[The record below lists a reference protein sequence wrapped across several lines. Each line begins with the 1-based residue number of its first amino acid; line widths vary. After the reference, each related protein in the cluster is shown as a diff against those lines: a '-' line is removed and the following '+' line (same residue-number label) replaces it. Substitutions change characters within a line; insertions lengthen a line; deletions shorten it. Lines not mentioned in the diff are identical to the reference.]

1 MENKTGTLICWVNE
15 EKCILAFAP
24 LDGYEA
30 HEFASSDQ
38 YWAFVM
44 EVVDKRRFRV
54 QDKVQ

>member
-24 LDGYEA
+24 IDGYEA
-30 HEFASSDQ
+30 HEFTSSDQ

-44 EVVDKRRFRV
+44 EAVDKHRFRV
-54 QDKVQ
+54 Q